1 MCGIINI
8 DSIEKRIGNA
18 CSLAGHLPSDVVLVA
33 VTKTLSSEMIDKAL
47 DADLRIFGE
56 NRVQEAML
64 HWSTRRAAY
73 SDLELH
79 LIGSLQTN
87 KVRDAVSLFDVIE
100 TVDRPA
106 LINALVKE
114 CEKQNKFPRFFVQVN
129 IGEEP
134 QKAGVLV
141 EDLPEFLSYAKDRGL
156 KIEGLMCIPP
166 ADQDPRPFFVQM
178 RSLQQRYQL
187 PYLSMGMSS
196 DFEEAIACGATHIRV
211 GSALFGARP

>member
-1 MCGIINI
+1 LCGIINI

>member
-1 MCGIINI
+1 M
-8 DSIEKRIGNA
+8 
-18 CSLAGHLPSDVVLVA
+18 LVA

-114 CEKQNKFPRFFVQVN
+114 CEKQNKFPRF
-129 IGEEP
+129 
-134 QKAGVLV
+134 
-141 EDLPEFLSYAKDRGL
+141 
-156 KIEGLMCIPP
+156 
-166 ADQDPRPFFVQM
+166 
-178 RSLQQRYQL
+178 
-187 PYLSMGMSS
+187 
-196 DFEEAIACGATHIRV
+196 
-211 GSALFGARP
+211 

>member
-1 MCGIINI
+1 M
-8 DSIEKRIGNA
+8 EKRIGNA